1 ETVSSIALS
10 RLASRGAGAGAA
22 ATAATGTAVAPAETT
37 AGLPTAAAP
46 ADTTTGLPEAAAR
59 APSPA
64 DFAEAA
70 VEEEE
75 DDADA
80 LVDSLVSLFSVPM
93 GRSFQRGG
101 ATQDVSRGITT
112 GDALVE
118 MNLVHQNLAER
129 ALGPGR
135 QRRGHVARAPRPSR
149 SAPDGDVRA
158 KLAAAL
164 LPDVADRQLLGD
176 VDD

>member
-1 ETVSSIALS
+1 
-10 RLASRGAGAGAA
+10 
-22 ATAATGTAVAPAETT
+22 AATGAAVAPAATT
-37 AGLPTAAAP
+37 TGFPEGTTAAP
-46 ADTTTGLPEAAAR
+46 AAATTGFPEAEAR

-64 DFAEAA
+64 DFAEADPED
-70 VEEEE
+70 EEDDA

-129 ALGPGR
+129 VLRPGG
-135 QRRGHVARAPRPSR
+135 QRGGHVARAARPSGR
-149 SAPDGDVRA
+149 APDGDVRA
-158 KLAAAL
+158 KWAAAL
-164 LPDVADRQLLGD
+164 LRDV
-176 VDD
+176 